1 MCFVLLQNI
10 LQIWLEPLS
19 IVDLLMLW
27 SFASKNLT
35 QVWPQMTSPAKTN
48 VLLGVKEAAA
58 WALGYIAHHN
68 DELAQVKLR
77 ENPELAII
85 KQFLG
90 CSRCWSSSNLGFI
103 NPRARAF
110 SQACCRLRTFRHLQ
124 ALSRTCSNCC
134 WCWRHCSFGP
144 NDSKPRC

>member
-35 QVWPQMTSPAKTN
+35 QVWPQMTPPPKTN
-48 VLLGVKEAAA
+48 GDILGVKEAAA

-68 DELAQVKLR
+68 DELAQVKTR
-77 ENPELAII
+77 EIP
-85 KQFLG
+85 
-90 CSRCWSSSNLGFI
+90 
-103 NPRARAF
+103 
-110 SQACCRLRTFRHLQ
+110 
-124 ALSRTCSNCC
+124 
-134 WCWRHCSFGP
+134 
-144 NDSKPRC
+144 